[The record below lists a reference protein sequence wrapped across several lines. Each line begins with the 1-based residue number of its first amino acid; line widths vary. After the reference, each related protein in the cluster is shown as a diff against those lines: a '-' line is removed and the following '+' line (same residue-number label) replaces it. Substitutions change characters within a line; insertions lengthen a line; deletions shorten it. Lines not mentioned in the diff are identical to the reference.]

1 MNPTAPDPAVAL
13 LWISVACLTMAGA
26 VVLAR
31 WRAPLALPAGTL
43 LLTVSAELIVQ
54 RTLQLWG
61 PLLTPVGR
69 ETLLTIPHLAMLG
82 AWFYLVLDLTRACH
96 WRRRTWWA
104 VAIASAAIGVA
115 AGLGASLTATVA
127 ASWPNVSTPAW
138 LVALSAGVGTLT
150 GIRLLAASLKTG
162 PRRPLSVAAL
172 ACLTLAGLAG
182 MLQRGG
188 IAAGSP
194 LSLTQWIYIAIGLIA
209 ALGVARGQP
218 NRTISSAQ
226 TLVYEH
232 IRDGV
237 IVLGFGNDILSLN
250 TAAREILGCG
260 TEPAVHTPLRD
271 VWPEGEAL
279 LHNAEATAG
288 GIDIVIQR
296 DGVALTYAV
305 AVLPTENL
313 SGAGAGHV
321 VVLRDVTGREDLE
334 HILRKRAQELSRTN
348 QLVTA
353 LASVTARLGSTRNPR
368 QVWETLGSEL
378 GTLGLSCSIVSKN
391 PTGDSATIR
400 YVSLNAKLLTAI
412 ARVTGIHL
420 QNYVVPQE
428 HWPEDHAMLAGS
440 PLWYPSIKTF
450 VRRTFPQ
457 VPTLLLEQAL
467 KLAGIG
473 DQGRLCMLPLV
484 VEKDIIGAL
493 FIWGPDLL
501 QDDSPVLEVFAGQVA
516 GILSSA
522 DAHAQEIVR
531 NTDLERSN
539 AMILAMSKVAAR
551 LDSTTKFE
559 EVIDTFGQELHT
571 MGFECLVGTFD
582 ETKQNMRLQ
591 YISVNRDVIQWA
603 ERVTGFS
610 LSYLLVP
617 RRLWPSDK
625 VVTDRAPYWD
635 PRGMA
640 GALNIF
646 PVLNEGIH
654 RSALQLT
661 GVNLNDPV
669 CYLPLAHDEDII
681 GILAV
686 WGTGLQPGDVPALSV
701 FSTQLATAIRNTE
714 LFENEARRTR
724 ELSVLLE
731 ASQATAASSDLDQ
744 VLSTLATQLLEISG
758 FEACQISEWDSA
770 GNRVNTRHHRSRI
783 AWERHRQGTVALN
796 DDPEIRAVLETGV
809 AAACRRHDGDTD
821 RDLIRLPL
829 RVDGRVIGL
838 AEVTLPVRHGRDP
851 ADLVVRGTAVLAEG
865 SGRLAAPLAAT
876 PAQGLLAVQDALL
889 RATGGGECRLLQG
902 DRADLTL
909 KIVATASDVAYGI
922 GTGPSREPVPGDAVA
937 LAIHAGEASTVV
949 EPMLLDQ
956 PAEALDGEEGMQ
968 PRSLVVF
975 PLQVG
980 PDRIGVVELSDFN
993 HERTVSPAQVAF
1005 LRTVA
1010 DKAGYSIDNARL
1022 LEETQRRLGEKEV
1035 LLKEVHHRVKNNLQV
1050 ISSLLSLQS
1059 ARISDAGVKDALRES
1074 QNRVRSMALI
1084 HEKLYQSSDLAQ
1096 VDFAG
1101 YLRSLVNFLAQSYRQ
1116 QADHV
1121 ALDVQATSVRL
1132 DLETAIPCGL
1142 IVNELVSNSLK
1153 HAFPDG
1159 RSGVVAVSL
1168 QPDEIGRWCLRVSDD
1183 GVGYVATPHTSRSSL
1198 GLSLVETLTAQLGG
1212 TITVSTEQ
1220 GVTTSIC
1227 FNAAGIR
1234 STREP
1239 RAAQPAPPRAVPEA
1253 ANLSPQI

>member
-1 MNPTAPDPAVAL
+1 MNPAVPDPAVAL
-13 LWISVACLTMAGA
+13 LWISVACSTMAGA
-26 VVLAR
+26 AVLAR

-43 LLTVSAELIVQ
+43 LLTVSAQLIVQ

-61 PLLTPVGR
+61 PLLTSTGR
-69 ETLLTIPHLAMLG
+69 ETLLSIPHLAMLA
-82 AWFYLVLDLTRACH
+82 AWFYLVLDLTRDSR

-104 VAIASAAIGVA
+104 AALISLAVAAVSGVA
-115 AGLGASLTATVA
+115 AFTAPGVAS
-127 ASWPNVSTPAW
+127 SWPNWTTPAW
-138 LVALSAGVGTLT
+138 LVALSSGIGTFT
-150 GIRLLAASLKTG
+150 ATRLLATSLKPG
-162 PRRPLSVAAL
+162 PRRPLSAAAL
-172 ACLTLAGLAG
+172 ACMTLAGLAG
-182 MLQRGG
+182 LLQRGG
-188 IAAGSP
+188 VASDAP
-194 LSLTQWIYIAIGLIA
+194 LSLTQWIYIAIGFVA

-218 NRTISSAQ
+218 DRTISSAQ

-260 TEPAVHTPLRD
+260 DRPVAHTRLRD
-271 VWPEGEAL
+271 IWPEGERW
-279 LHNAEATAG
+279 LHDGEATTG
-288 GIDIVIQR
+288 GTDIVIQR
-296 DGVALTYAV
+296 DGVAMTYAV

-321 VVLRDVTGREDLE
+321 VVLRDVTGREGLE

-391 PTGDSATIR
+391 LTGDSATIR
-400 YVSLNAKLLTAI
+400 YISLNPKLLNAI
-412 ARVTGIHL
+412 GRLTGIHL
-420 QNYVVPQE
+420 NNYVVPQE
-428 HWPEDHAMLAGS
+428 HWPEDHALLVGS
-440 PLWYPSIKTF
+440 PLWYASIKTF

-457 VPTLLLEQAL
+457 VPSLLLEQAL

-473 DQGRLCMLPLV
+473 DQGQLCMLPLV
-484 VEKDIIGAL
+484 VEEDIIGAL

-531 NTDLERSN
+531 TTDLERSN

-591 YISVNRDVIQWA
+591 YISINRDIIQWA
-603 ERVTGFS
+603 ERVTGYS

-617 RRLWPSDK
+617 RRLWPSDR

-686 WGTGLQPGDVPALSV
+686 WGSGLQPGDVPALSV

-758 FEACQISEWDSA
+758 FEACQISEWDSTA
-770 GNRVNTRHHRSRI
+770 NRVNTRHHRSRI
-783 AWERHRQGTVALN
+783 AWERNRQRVVSI
-796 DDPEIRAVLETGV
+796 DDAPDLRAVLETG
-809 AAACRRHDGDTD
+809 APTTCRRQLADGA

-829 RVDGRVIGL
+829 HADDRIIGL
-838 AEVTLPVRHGRDP
+838 AEITLPSRHDREP
-851 ADLVVRGTAVLAEG
+851 ASLVVRGTDVLAG
-865 SGRLAAPLAAT
+865 AAGRLSSPLAAT
-876 PAQGLLAVQDALL
+876 PVHDLLAVQDALL
-889 RATGGGECRLLQG
+889 RAAGGGECRLLQG
-902 DRADLTL
+902 DGTDQAL
-909 KIVATASDVAYGI
+909 KVVASASDVAWGI
-922 GTGPSREPVPGDAVA
+922 GTGPSREPGTGDAVA
-937 LAIHAGEASTVV
+937 LAIHAGEASTTV
-949 EPMLLDQ
+949 EPIMIDQ
-956 PAEALDGEEGMQ
+956 APDALEGDNEAT
-968 PRSLVVF
+968 PRSRVVF

-1159 RSGVVAVSL
+1159 RSGSITVSL
-1168 QPDEIGRWCLRVSDD
+1168 QPDEVGRWCLRVSDD
-1183 GVGYVATPHTSRSSL
+1183 GVGYVSAPNTSRSSL

-1212 TITVSTEQ
+1212 TITVSTEH
-1220 GVTTSIC
+1220 GVNTSIC
-1227 FNAAGIR
+1227 FNATATK
-1234 STREP
+1234 SAREP
-1239 RAAQPAPPRAVPEA
+1239 RAAQTAPPRAVPEVA
-1253 ANLSPQI
+1253 TLTPQI